1 VVPKGAHRKRSILIA
16 DELLKLLVC
25 PQTRK
30 PVRVADAELLARVND
45 RIARKEIQT
54 RDGRRVEEPLEEA
67 LVREDGAVLYP
78 VRDGIPVMLIGESI
92 VLEET
97 HEI

>member
-1 VVPKGAHRKRSILIA
+1 MIA

-30 PVRVADAELLARVND
+30 PVREADSELLARVND

-97 HEI
+97 HET

>member
-1 VVPKGAHRKRSILIA
+1 MVA

-25 PQTRK
+25 PQTRT
-30 PVRVADAELLARVND
+30 PVQLADSELLARVND
-45 RIARKEIQT
+45 RIARNELRT
-54 RDGRRVEEPLEEA
+54 HDGRTLTEPLQEA

-92 VLEET
+92 LLEET
-97 HEI
+97 HET